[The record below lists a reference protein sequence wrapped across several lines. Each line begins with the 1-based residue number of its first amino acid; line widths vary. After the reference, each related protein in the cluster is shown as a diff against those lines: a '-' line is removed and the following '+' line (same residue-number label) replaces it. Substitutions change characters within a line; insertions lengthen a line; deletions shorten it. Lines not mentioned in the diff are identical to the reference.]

1 VEIIRNLPSTGWFFK
16 NKTPAT
22 PKTIRLNGG
31 NKKALT
37 KFFKNQII
45 ALS

>member
-1 VEIIRNLPSTGWFFK
+1 MDLPSTGWFFR
-16 NKTPAT
+16 NKIPVI

-37 KFFKNQII
+37 KFFKNQIM